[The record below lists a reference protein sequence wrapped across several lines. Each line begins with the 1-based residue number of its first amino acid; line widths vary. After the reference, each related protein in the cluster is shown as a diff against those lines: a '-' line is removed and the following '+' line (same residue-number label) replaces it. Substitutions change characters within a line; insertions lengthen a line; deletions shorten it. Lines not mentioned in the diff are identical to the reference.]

1 MKKEQLAELERRN
14 IKEATEGIAEQIGG
28 TFNGSK
34 EQNQADIIGKHVE
47 KFARG
52 KSRWFAVEK
61 PEVKYDKITPWYI
74 FYHAFVNLAM
84 IAIMI
89 VGMFDVFFYIAIN
102 AVIH

>member
-1 MKKEQLAELERRN
+1 M
-14 IKEATEGIAEQIGG
+14 
-28 TFNGSK
+28 
-34 EQNQADIIGKHVE
+34 
-47 KFARG
+47 
-52 KSRWFAVEK
+52 EK

-102 AVIH
+102 AVTH